1 MKTTLLIMAAGIG
14 SRFGSGIKQLES
26 VDNKGHIIMD
36 YSVHDAIEAGF
47 NHVVFI
53 IRKDI
58 EKEFKE
64 VIGDRIEKV
73 CQENHVNVEYVFQD
87 INDIPGELPEGRTK
101 PWGTGQAVLAAK
113 EVIDSPFIVINA
125 DDYYGKEGFK
135 AVHEYLVNG
144 GKSCMAGF
152 VLKNTLSDNGGVT
165 RGICKMDAQN
175 NLTEVVETKNII
187 KASDG
192 AEADGVKIDTESL
205 VSMNMWGL
213 TPAFLETLEEGFK
226 VFFKEEVPENPMKAE
241 YLIPIFIGQLL
252 DQGKMSVKVLK
263 SNDTWYGMTYK
274 EDVAA
279 VKESFSEMLKDGF
292 YREDLYSDL

>member
-14 SRFGSGIKQLES
+14 SRFGTGIKQLEP
-26 VDNKGHIIMD
+26 VDDSNHIIMD
-36 YSVHDAIEAGF
+36 YSIHDAIEAGF
-47 NHVVFI
+47 NHIVFI

-58 EKEFKE
+58 EEEFKE
-64 VIGDRIEKV
+64 VIGNRIAKICEKYDV
-73 CQENHVNVEYVFQD
+73 TVDYAFQD
-87 INDIPGELPEGRTK
+87 INDIPGTLPEGRTK

-113 EVIDSPFIVINA
+113 NILDTPFIVINA

-165 RGICKMDAQN
+165 RGICKMDTEN
-175 NLTEVVETKNII
+175 NLTEVVETGNIV
-187 KASDG
+187 KTENG
-192 AEADGVKIDTESL
+192 AEADGVTIDTDSL

-213 TPAFLETLEEGFK
+213 TPDFLNVLEEGFK
-226 VFFKEEVPENPMKAE
+226 EFFEKEVVKNPLKAE
-241 YLIPIFIGQLL
+241 YLIPTFIGELL
-252 DQGKMSVKVLK
+252 EQGKISVKVLR

-274 EDVAA
+274 EDV
-279 VKESFSEMLKDGF
+279 VSVRDSFNKMLKNGV
-292 YREDLYSDL
+292 YKADLFSDL